1 LILFI
6 YDESDH
12 NSWEPKKN
20 ISPDLIN
27 QYEDK
32 IKYKNLTTKKE
43 TSVVSASPVSEPLL
57 ADEAEE
63 TEALPITNNE
73 EIIKP
78 QSGIELGLVP
88 EEIKAAHKSLNG
100 ELIFIMKWKDTE
112 LVEEINADKA
122 KQTYPQLVIKFL
134 EKHLEWCDGTRIDSN
149 NTINN
154 KNISLDDYNFKK
166 KIPERIFGS
175 KYSDSELKFLIKWKD
190 TNDAELVL
198 AEIAYAKWPDI
209 VINFYQSKIKWK

>member
-1 LILFI
+1 MILFI
-6 YDESDH
+6 YESDH
-12 NSWEPKKN
+12 NSWEPKIN
-20 ISPDLIN
+20 ISSDLIN
-27 QYEDK
+27 QYEEK
-32 IKYKNLTTKKE
+32 IKCKNLTTKKE
-43 TSVVSASPVSEPLL
+43 TSVVPEPVP
-57 ADEAEE
+57 ADEA
-63 TEALPITNNE
+63 EALPITNNE

>member
-1 LILFI
+1 LPVSANN
-6 YDESDH
+6 ESFSEYEIH
-12 NSWEPKKN
+12 FKGK
-20 ISPDLIN
+20 DLLVWSSN
-27 QYEDK
+27 FST
-32 IKYKNLTTKKE
+32 KNLTTKKE
-43 TSVVSASPVSEPLL
+43 TSVVPEPVA
-57 ADEAEE
+57 ADEA
-63 TEALPITNNE
+63 EALPITNNE

>member
-6 YDESDH
+6 YESDH
-12 NSWEPKKN
+12 NTWEPKKN
-20 ISPDLIN
+20 ISSVLID
-27 QYEDK
+27 QYEEK
-32 IKYKNLTTKKE
+32 IKIKNLTTTKE
-43 TSVVSASPVSEPLL
+43 TAVVSATPVPEQVP
-57 ADEAEE
+57 ADKPVE
-63 TEALPITNNE
+63 TEALSITNNE

-78 QSGIELGLVP
+78 KSGIELGLVP
-88 EEIKAAHKSLNG
+88 EEIKAAHKNLNG

-112 LVEEINADKA
+112 LVEELNADKA
-122 KQTYPQLVIKFL
+122 KQIYPQLVIKFL

-149 NTINN
+149 NKINNN

-198 AEIAYAKWPDI
+198 AEIAYVKWPDI
-209 VINFYQSKIKWK
+209 VISFYQSKIKWK

>member
-1 LILFI
+1 MILFI
-6 YDESDH
+6 YESDH

-20 ISPDLIN
+20 ISSELID
-27 QYEDK
+27 QYEEK
-32 IKYKNLTTKKE
+32 IKIKNLTTKKE
-43 TSVVSASPVSEPLL
+43 TSVVSATPVP
-57 ADEAEE
+57 ADKPEE
-63 TEALPITNNE
+63 TETIPITNNE

-78 QSGIELGLVP
+78 KSGIELGLVP
-88 EEIKAAHKSLNG
+88 EEIKAAHKNLNG

-122 KQTYPQLVIKFL
+122 KQIYPQFVIKFL

-149 NTINN
+149 NKINN

-209 VINFYQSKIKWK
+209 VISFYQSKIKWK